1 MSESAVQL
9 VLAGV
14 FGAVVG
20 AAAFALAIAVAMRLE
35 DERISKAARKSPV
48 WSADIRHL
56 PEQRKARFYRNLF
69 DGTRAS

>member
-14 FGAVVG
+14 FGAFVG
-20 AAAFALAIAVAMRLE
+20 AAAFALSIAVAMKLE
-35 DERISKAARKSPV
+35 DEKITKEARKTPA

-56 PEQRKARFYRNLF
+56 PEQKKARFYRNLF